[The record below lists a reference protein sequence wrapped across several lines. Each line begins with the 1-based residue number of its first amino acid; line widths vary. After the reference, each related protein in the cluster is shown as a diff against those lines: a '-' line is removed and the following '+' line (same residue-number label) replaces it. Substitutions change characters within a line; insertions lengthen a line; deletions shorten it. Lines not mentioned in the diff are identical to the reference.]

1 MRTKEVQISLGSRD
15 LDSEIKRKVE
25 EISGENVSACYQ
37 CGKCSAGCP
46 SAYLMDVIPS
56 QIMRFLQIG
65 LEESL
70 LASNTPWICA
80 SCEICSVR
88 CPRGIEVA
96 RIMEALRHL
105 KLRRRLDAVE
115 VRKVPVETLRDAPPI
130 AIVSAFRKMTS

>member
-1 MRTKEVQISLGSRD
+1 MQIKLRSQD
-15 LDSEIKRKVE
+15 LDSQVKRKVE

-46 SAYLMDVIPS
+46 SAYAMDVIPS
-56 QIMRFLQIG
+56 QVLRFLQIG
-65 LEESL
+65 LEDDL
-70 LASNTPWICA
+70 AASNTPWICA

-96 RIMEALRHL
+96 RVMEALRHV
-105 KLRRRLDAVE
+105 KLRKRLDAVVVRE
-115 VRKVPVETLRDAPPI
+115 VPAEILRESPPI

>member
-1 MRTKEVQISLGSRD
+1 MQFQLTGRS
-15 LDSEIKRKVE
+15 LDSDVLRQVE
-25 EISGENVSACYQ
+25 EISGENLAACYQ

-46 SAYLMDVIPS
+46 SAYAMDVIPS
-56 QIMRFLQIG
+56 QIMRYLQVG
-65 LEESL
+65 LVDE
-70 LASNTPWICA
+70 LARANTPWICA

-105 KLRRRLDAVE
+105 DLRRRLDHIDITTVDIE
-115 VRKVPVETLRDAPPI
+115 ELPPI